1 MKIQDKLKEL
11 ENSINSIKCA
21 IFSEIDRRADKEWCL
36 QDRCDF
42 TVTIEYEDYKEL
54 NDLEE
59 EYYKLKR
66 SI

>member
-11 ENSINSIKCA
+11 ENSINSIKDA
-21 IFSEIDRRADKEWCL
+21 MFAEIDRRADKEWCL

-42 TVTIEYEDYKEL
+42 TVTIAYEDYKEL

>member
-1 MKIQDKLKEL
+1 MTKIKEL
-11 ENSINSIKCA
+11 EEKINNIKES

-36 QDRCDF
+36 QDQCDF